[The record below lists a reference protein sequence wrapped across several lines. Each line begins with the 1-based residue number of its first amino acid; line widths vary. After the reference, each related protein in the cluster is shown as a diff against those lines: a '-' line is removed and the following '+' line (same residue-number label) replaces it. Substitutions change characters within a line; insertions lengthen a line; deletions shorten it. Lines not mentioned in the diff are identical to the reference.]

1 VTDTAALQRI
11 LTGARAILLDF
22 DGPICDVFAAYPAH
36 VIADELC
43 RELRDEGVELPL
55 DQVITGDPL
64 DLIEWVAE
72 HAPDHF
78 PRTEAGLI
86 AREVEAATN
95 ATPTP
100 GSTLLMESCAARGLP
115 VAVVSNNAAQAVAAY
130 LDKQGL
136 SHLVQHV
143 QGRDPDDPR
152 LMKPNPHPIIAVLA
166 ALGRA
171 PAETLLIGDSAS
183 DVVAG
188 RAAGV
193 PVIAYANKPGKDRLL
208 ADADAMTTQI
218 EPLARLLNPK

>member
-1 VTDTAALQRI
+1 MTDTVALQRI
-11 LTGARAILLDF
+11 LTNARAILLDF
-22 DGPICDVFAAYPAH
+22 DGPICDVFSAYPAH

-43 RELRDEGVELPL
+43 RELRDQGVELPP

-78 PRTEAGLI
+78 PQTEAGLI
-86 AREVEAATN
+86 AREIEAATN

-100 GSTLLMESCAARGLP
+100 GSTLLMETCADRGLP

-136 SHLVQHV
+136 SHLVQHI

-152 LMKPNPHPIIAVLA
+152 LMKPNPHPINAALA
-166 ALGRA
+166 ALDRVPGD
-171 PAETLLIGDSAS
+171 TLLVGDSAS
-183 DVVAG
+183 DVVAC

-193 PVIAYANKPGKDRLL
+193 PVIAYANKPGKDQLL
-208 ADADAMTTQI
+208 ANADAVTTQI
-218 EPLARLLNPK
+218 ELLAQLLNS